1 MVNTIFGP
9 RVAAVM
15 SSKINDERSIVVPFP
30 EWQDFIATASCDREL
45 EGDVPPINDSQ
56 KQQTN

>member
-30 EWQDFIATASCDREL
+30 EWQDLIASASCESARADEAL
-45 EGDVPPINDSQ
+45 LTGEEDD
-56 KQQTN
+56 QQAN